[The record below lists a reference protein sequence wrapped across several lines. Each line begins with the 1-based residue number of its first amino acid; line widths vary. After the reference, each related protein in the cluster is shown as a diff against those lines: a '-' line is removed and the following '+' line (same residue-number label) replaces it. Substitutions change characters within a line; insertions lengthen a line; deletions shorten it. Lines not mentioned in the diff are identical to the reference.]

1 MEFASVPS
9 VLPFRRWNSELN
21 LTIKQKN
28 QIQKNENHF
37 ITNKFDISGSTNH
50 LWKSCED
57 LRHLTS
63 GNLNLAKEKLSPF
76 NYDMIYSNE
85 LFKLNGKS
93 KQHYNCNSSD
103 LNYTSSSNS
112 SWRISSS
119 SSNSSSI
126 SGLSNLNG
134 MDMNTL
140 SKLFLA
146 YFLPFYFN
154 RNSYAR

>member
-21 LTIKQKN
+21 LTVKQKN

-37 ITNKFDISGSTNH
+37 ITNQLDTSNSTNH

-63 GNLNLAKEKLSPF
+63 GNLNLANEKLLPF
-76 NYDMIYSNE
+76 TYDMIYSND
-85 LFKLNGKS
+85 LFKMNNKS
-93 KQHYNCNSSD
+93 KNFNCNSSD

-140 SKLFLA
+140 SKHLVLF
-146 YFLPFYFN
+146 FQ
-154 RNSYAR
+154 S